1 MAITTDKPRTYMVN
15 AQDYEAIPVAAATVI
30 PEGAAVSIDGSGN
43 AVNATGT
50 SGFAG
55 FARRMCDNSAGAA
68 GAKTVVVW
76 TKGKVVVG
84 ISDTIALTDRGG
96 TIEMS
101 DNDTFH
107 LAAAI
112 TGLPV
117 GKLQRIT
124 TPGASGSNEAVLIFE
139 ADSERSL

>member
-1 MAITTDKPRTYMVN
+1 MAITTDKPRTYIVN
-15 AQDYEAIPVAAATVI
+15 AQDWEAIPVAASTLI
-30 PEGAAVSIDGSGN
+30 PEGAAVSIDGSGY

-55 FARRMCDNSAGAA
+55 FARRSCDNSAGVA

-76 TKGKVVVG
+76 TKGKVIIGV
-84 ISDTIALTDRGG
+84 SDAIAMTDRGG

-101 DNDTFH
+101 DNDTFR
-107 LAAAI
+107 LAAQI

-117 GKLQRIT
+117 GRLQKIA
-124 TPGASGSNEAVLIFE
+124 TPGASGSNEAVLVFE